1 MSIEIDDITQGD
13 CIKLL
18 EAVDEPFA
26 DLIFADPPF
35 NIGYKY
41 DVYEDRKAYDEYHA
55 WTERW
60 MRACVEKALKPTGSM
75 WVAIGD
81 EYAAEV
87 KMIGDSLG
95 LHLRN
100 WVIWHYTFGQNTKRK
115 FARSHAHLFY
125 WVRDPVEFTF
135 NDEAVRVFSDRQ
147 REYHDRRA
155 SRKGK
160 IPDDSW
166 REFPRVCGSF
176 DERVQFHPCQ
186 MPESVLARIIRASS
200 NVGDVVFDPFT
211 GSGTTPAA
219 AKRLGRRCAGTEIS
233 GEYVG
238 GARRRLKGVTPLAT
252 AMRRAGSHWP
262 PACVRELQ
270 WMYVEAGV
278 TTDLLY
284 EHAHLLE
291 SFTQMLNWRL
301 ANAGVT
307 DTYTAGQVWE
317 QLETLRKTA
326 RLGRI
331 RVHAAEPTTGP
342 RRTLDEPL
350 FAAVGAAAAGGR

>member
-1 MSIEIDDITQGD
+1 MGIKINDITQGD
-13 CIKLL
+13 CVKLL
-18 EAVDEPFA
+18 EGLDEPIA

-60 MRACVEKALKPTGSM
+60 MRACVERALKRTGSM

-87 KMIGDSLG
+87 KLIGDKLG

-100 WVIWHYTFGQNTKRK
+100 WVIWHYTFGQNTRKK

-125 WVRDPVEFTF
+125 WVRDPAAFTF
-135 NDEAVRVFSDRQ
+135 NDKAVRVFSDRQ

-155 SRKGK
+155 SRAGK

-166 REFPRVCGSF
+166 WEFPRVCGTF

-186 MPESVLARIIRASS
+186 MPESVLSRIIRASS
-200 NVGDVVFDPFT
+200 SCGDVVFDPFA
-211 GSGTTPAA
+211 GSGTTLAA
-219 AKRLGRRCAGTEIS
+219 AKRLGRDWAGTELS
-233 GEYVG
+233 AEYVR
-238 GARRRLKGVTPLAT
+238 GARRRLQEVEPLAAT
-252 AMRRAGSHWP
+252 GA
-262 PACVRELQ
+262 PAWTEPHVRELQ
-270 WMYVEAGV
+270 WLYAEAGV
-278 TTDLLY
+278 RTDLLY
-284 EHAHLLE
+284 EHPHLLE
-291 SFTQMLNWRL
+291 SFTDMFNWRL
-301 ANAGVT
+301 ANAGV
-307 DTYTAGQVWE
+307 DDRYGPQDVWDR
-317 QLETLRKTA
+317 LETLRKEA
-326 RLGRI
+326 RLARI

-342 RRTLDEPL
+342 PRTLREPL
-350 FAAVGAAAAGGR
+350 FATIRAER